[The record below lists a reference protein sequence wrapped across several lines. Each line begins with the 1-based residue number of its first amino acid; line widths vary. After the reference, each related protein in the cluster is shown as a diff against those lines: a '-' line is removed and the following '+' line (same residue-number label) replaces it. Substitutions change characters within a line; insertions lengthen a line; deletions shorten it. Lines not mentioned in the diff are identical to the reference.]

1 MKKFLSLLFLY
12 EYIWLG
18 AFARSAPDAGLH
30 VTGLDEYPRV
40 AANESLANPSKRSSQ
55 PVITKQRNALAN
67 QFDLT
72 IIHTNDVHAHFLE
85 SDAR

>member
-1 MKKFLSLLFLY
+1 MKKFLSFLFLY

-30 VTGLDEYPRV
+30 VTGLDEDNEN
-40 AANESLANPSKRSSQ
+40 ASESLANPSKRSSQ
-55 PVITKQRNALAN
+55 PVITKQRNTLAN